1 MATCSA
7 DKTIKLWNYDKGG
20 YVLDKTLY
28 GHSKWVWDCVFSCDT
43 DFLITVSSDAVAKIW
58 KTDTGD
64 SIRTLK
70 GHKYGKFILIN
81 LSYKLYCT
89 KRYRIIIK

>member
-28 GHSKWVWDCVFSCDT
+28 GHSKWVNMLVYLANGNLASASGDTSVKVWDINELTVNSDPCDL
-43 DFLITVSSDAVAKIW
+43 FIT
-58 KTDTGD
+58 
-64 SIRTLK
+64 
-70 GHKYGKFILIN
+70 
-81 LSYKLYCT
+81 
-89 KRYRIIIK
+89 